1 MPPFV
6 AFIMSF
12 VVVLTHVGPVNNC
25 HFTAQQ
31 NAGRVM
37 DTVTQ
42 VYFLFFFFL
51 FKTCQK
57 LDLHV
62 ITVVKAGVAR
72 LQH

>member
-42 VYFLFFFFL
+42 VYFLFFFF
-51 FKTCQK
+51 FSR
-57 LDLHV
+57 HV
-62 ITVVKAGVAR
+62 KN
-72 LQH
+72 